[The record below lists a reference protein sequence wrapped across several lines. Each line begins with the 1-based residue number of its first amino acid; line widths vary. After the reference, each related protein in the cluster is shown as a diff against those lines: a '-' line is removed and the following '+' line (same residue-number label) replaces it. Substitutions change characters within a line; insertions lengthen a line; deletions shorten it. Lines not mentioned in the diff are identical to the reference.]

1 MTKDLNI
8 RYMKYISALFCSF
21 LILAASLTA
30 FANPDYE
37 FLKNRVQNY
46 QAFEAEELA
55 TYSVVEELIVVS
67 QKEYAKLL
75 QRTKIIIFSE
85 RASVNSPIER
95 KFVKNTLKDLKG
107 DIQEIVTKLR
117 NAKAECLSRIEVLK
131 SFEQLSSSMPEGTP
145 EDLKNL
151 YRERSRS
158 VYELRMKSMK
168 QISRIKL
175 LNAEGTRMLERI
187 EKIESGEK
195 QNLYELWKAY
205 LLTGRAPVFSSEF
218 WNATFLVQNWFQL
231 RNSEIMS
238 AILEYK
244 ANWLKHLSVF
254 IVVTFAAFFI
264 KNLIRKHLTWR
275 YSILHEHRKI
285 KMYSFIAVLSLS
297 LCIANVIVFPVTL
310 EVPLYFSFSI
320 FFYSILRLSKYISR
334 DRFLIA
340 IGSFRMSMLFFLSVA
355 MLSLHVPSMVVTVF
369 LVCFTVFAW
378 GFSAINAWRRNRL
391 EGLIRSTRKTGVM
404 TPLVLLAFLGFGRL
418 ACLAAIIWCLGV
430 FIRSFGR
437 LWGQI
442 LFVSTEKGEKLL
454 KGLISGLAV
463 PLGWGISFLIAYY
476 WLSTFFGPTAM
487 DDVMD
492 RKITIYGFAIT
503 VGSMVSLVVL
513 FFITKSCVAAF
524 NVSIEHVGNKWPRGK
539 RGAIPSMQTL
549 FTYSVWSLFAIIS
562 MRVLGVNL
570 TSIAVIAGG
579 LSVGIGFG
587 LQNIVNNFISGLI
600 LLFGRSIQQ
609 GDVIE
614 LAGLWC
620 TVHKINIRTTV
631 VETFE
636 NAVIM
641 IPNSDLVT
649 TQMTNWTKNSS
660 TLRRDIVVGVA
671 YGSDTEKV
679 KQTLLAVARNA
690 EHVLNVPEPYVIFSN
705 FGSSSL
711 DFILRVWID
720 DIDYAV
726 RALSDLR
733 FEIDNNFRKEGIEIA
748 FPQMD
753 VHVKNLPDNQQVKGV
768 HNKNNNG
775 GDEYA
780 V

>member
-1 MTKDLNI
+1 
-8 RYMKYISALFCSF
+8 MKISNQQYALKVTLYTLCSF
-21 LILAASLTA
+21 IILGLFSTAS
-30 FANPDYE
+30 ANPDYE
-37 FLKNRVQNY
+37 FLRSRVQNY

-55 TYSVVEELIVVS
+55 TYAVVEDLIVHS

-75 QRTKIIIFSE
+75 QRSQIIIFSE
-85 RASVNSPIER
+85 RASANSPVER
-95 KFVKNTLKDLKG
+95 KFVKNTLNDLKD
-107 DIQEIVTKLR
+107 DIQEIVDKLGA
-117 NAKAECLSRIEVLK
+117 AKAECLSRIELLK

-145 EDLKNL
+145 DDLRTI
-151 YRERSRS
+151 YRERLKS
-158 VYELRMKSMK
+158 VYELRVKSKK
-168 QISRIKL
+168 QLTRINL
-175 LNAEGTRMLERI
+175 LDAQGSRMLERI
-187 EKIESGEK
+187 DKIEKGEK
-195 QNLYELWKAY
+195 QNLLQLWKAY
-205 LLTGRAPVFSSEF
+205 LLTGRTPIFSSDF
-218 WNATFLVQNWFQL
+218 WNTSFAIQNWIQL
-231 RNSEIMS
+231 RSSEALSTIQN
-238 AILEYK
+238 YK
-244 ANWLKHLSVF
+244 AEWIKHFSVF
-254 IVVTFAAFFI
+254 IVVVFAAFFSKNMI
-264 KNLIRKHLTWR
+264 KRHLTWR
-275 YSILHEHRKI
+275 YSILQEHRKI
-285 KMYSFIAVLSLS
+285 KIYSFVSILTAS
-297 LCIANVIVFPVTL
+297 LCIAHIMVFPTTL
-310 EVPLYFSFSI
+310 ELIFYFIFSI

-334 DRFLIA
+334 DKFLITS
-340 IGSFRMSMLFFLSVA
+340 GSFRMSMLFFMSVA
-355 MLSLHVPSMVVTVF
+355 MISLHVPSKYVTIF
-369 LVCFTVFAW
+369 IICFTVISW
-378 GFSAINAWRRNRL
+378 SFSSMTAWRRNKF
-391 EGLIRSTRKTGVM
+391 EGLIRSTKKTGIM
-404 TPLVLLAFLGFGRL
+404 TPLVFLAFLGFGRL
-418 ACLAAIIWCLGV
+418 ACLAAIIWCLGI

-454 KGLISGLAV
+454 KGLIGGLAV

-476 WLSTFFGPTAM
+476 WLSIFFGPTAM
-487 DDVMD
+487 DDVMA
-492 RKITIYGFAIT
+492 RQITIYGFALT
-503 VGSMVSLVVL
+503 VGSIVSLAVL

-524 NVSIEHVGNKWPRGK
+524 NVSIEHVGSKWPRGK
-539 RGAIPSMQTL
+539 RGAVPSMQTL
-549 FTYSVWSLFAIIS
+549 FTYSVWSLFALIS

-620 TVHKINIRTTV
+620 TVQKINIRTTL

-679 KQTLLAVARNA
+679 KRTLLAVAHNN
-690 EHVLNVPEPYVIFSN
+690 EHVLDMPEPFVVFSN

-720 DIDYAV
+720 DIDYAI
-726 RALSDLR
+726 RAMSDLR
-733 FEIDNNFRKEGIEIA
+733 FEIDNHFRKEGIEIA
-748 FPQMD
+748 FPQLD
-753 VHVKNLPDNQQVKGV
+753 IHVKNLPENSLL
-768 HNKNNNG
+768 KNNS
-775 GDEYA
+775 
-780 V
+780 

>member
-1 MTKDLNI
+1 MTKDINI
-8 RYMKYISALFCSF
+8 GYMKYVSALFCAF
-21 LILAASLTA
+21 LILTASLTA

-55 TYSVVEELIVVS
+55 TYSVVEELIILS

-75 QRTKIIIFSE
+75 QRSKIIIFSE
-85 RASVNSPIER
+85 RASANSPIER
-95 KFVKNTLKDLKG
+95 KFVKNTLNDLKD
-107 DIQEIVTKLR
+107 DIQGIVIKLG

-131 SFEQLSSSMPEGTP
+131 SFEQLSSSMPDGTP
-145 EDLKNL
+145 EDLKAL
-151 YRERSRS
+151 YRERSKS

-168 QISRIKL
+168 QLSRIDL
-175 LNAEGTRMLERI
+175 LHSQGIRMLDRI

-195 QNLYELWKAY
+195 QNLFELWKAY

-218 WNATFLVQNWFQL
+218 WNASFPVQNWVQL
-231 RNSEIMS
+231 RTSEIIS
-238 AILEYK
+238 AIQEYNN
-244 ANWLKHLSVF
+244 NWIKHLSVF
-254 IVVTFAAFFI
+254 IVVTFSAFFI

-285 KMYSFIAVLSLS
+285 KIYSLVALISIS
-297 LCIANVIVFPVTL
+297 LCIANVIVFPTTMEL
-310 EVPLYFSFSI
+310 PLYLYFCI

-334 DRFLIA
+334 DKFLITS
-340 IGSFRMSMLFFLSVA
+340 GSFRLSMLFFLSVS
-355 MLSLHVPSMVVTVF
+355 MLALHVPSQVITVF
-369 LVCFTVFAW
+369 IVCFTVVAW
-378 GFSAINAWRRNRL
+378 SLSSITAWRRNRFK
-391 EGLIRSTRKTGVM
+391 GLLRTAGKTGVM

-418 ACLAAIIWCLGV
+418 ACLAAILWCLGV

-463 PLGWGISFLIAYY
+463 PLGWGISFSIVYY

-487 DDVMD
+487 DDVME
-492 RKITIYGFAIT
+492 RKITIYGFALT
-503 VGSMVSLVVL
+503 VESMVSLAVL

-524 NVSIEHVGNKWPRGK
+524 NVSIEHVGGKWPRGK

-549 FTYSVWSLFAIIS
+549 FTYSVWSLFVIIS

-620 TVHKINIRTTV
+620 TVQKINIRTTV

-671 YGSDTEKV
+671 YGSDIEKV
-679 KQTLLAVARNA
+679 KQTLLAVAGNA
-690 EHVLNVPEPYVIFSN
+690 EHVLNVPEPFVVFSN

-711 DFILRVWID
+711 DFILRIWID
-720 DIDYAV
+720 DIDYSI

-753 VHVKNLPDNQQVKGV
+753 VHVKNFPASKHIKDKS
-768 HNKNNNG
+768 
-775 GDEYA
+775 E
-780 V
+780 